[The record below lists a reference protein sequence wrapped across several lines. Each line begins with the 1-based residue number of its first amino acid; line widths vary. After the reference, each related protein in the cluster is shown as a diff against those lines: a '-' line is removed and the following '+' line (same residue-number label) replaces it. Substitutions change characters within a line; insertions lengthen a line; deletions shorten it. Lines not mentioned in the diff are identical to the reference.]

1 MTPFWIIATVAVL
14 MIVITIGL
22 FNQLVARNAQVVR
35 AWSDV
40 IAYQRQ
46 KTKVIPE
53 LERYVEEYLT
63 YERDLL
69 TEVTRLR
76 AGLRDLSPDDV
87 DTSSLADVEARTRN
101 VLSRFN
107 AVAEAYPDLASARL
121 MRDLMRQLSN
131 IEENVAAAITIFN
144 RAVESFNATLRS
156 VPWNVVNNA
165 FNHLDPYD
173 PFRDTAGE
181 ADIEYRFQANP

>member
-1 MTPFWIIATVAVL
+1 MTSFWIITAVVVL
-14 MIVITIGL
+14 AVVITINL
-22 FNQLVARNAQVVR
+22 YNQLVARNAQVVR

-40 IAYQRQ
+40 VAYQRQ

-63 YERDLL
+63 YERELL

-76 AGLRDLSPDDV
+76 KGLGDLSPEKV
-87 DTSSLADVEARTRN
+87 DTASLIDVEARTRN

-107 AVAEAYPDLASARL
+107 AVAEAYPTLASANL
-121 MRDLMRQLSN
+121 MRDLMRQLST

-144 RAVESFNATLRS
+144 RAVETFNTTLRS
-156 VPWNVVNNA
+156 VPWNVVNGA
-165 FNHLDPYD
+165 FNRLDAYD

-181 ADIEYRFQANP
+181 ADIEYTFRANP